1 MSERKIAPEIKQ
13 IEKINFI
20 SPKKYSLSESAS
32 LFWSKEVP
40 NETARLDFLFDAGTI
55 RDSNLLSSLV
65 AGLLFSG
72 TAKKSS
78 TEIHN
83 ELDYLGAFF
92 DVGLSHE
99 SVLVSFYALN
109 KNIFAVFKIFEDAL
123 ENITF
128 PQHEIDELIRERKQK
143 LQVNFEKVGFLAQ
156 REFQK
161 YLFAD
166 TDYAKQI
173 QLVDYDDTK
182 RTKIIEFYNKNY
194 KKGLRKVM
202 LVGNIDAIHVNM
214 ITEKCKKWAQTKRP
228 VFESNFK
235 NKIVVSNIE
244 KKDAVQSAIRI
255 GKTLFNKNHEDFIG
269 ISILNTILGDYFG
282 SRLMKNIRED
292 KGFTYGINSMEV
304 ELAASGYFFIGTEVG
319 ANQKDLAIAEI
330 KFEIARLQSEL
341 IPKAELELVKNYLL
355 GQLLKSADGPYA
367 MSDLFLSVDAY
378 ELDFSF
384 YEKYIHKIQNIEA
397 KELQDLAIKYLTW
410 DSMTIV
416 TAG

>member
-1 MSERKIAPEIKQ
+1 MIERKIAPEIKQ

-20 SPKKYSLSESAS
+20 SPDKFLLSENAS
-32 LFWSKEVP
+32 FFWMKEVP
-40 NETARLDFLFDAGTI
+40 NDTARLDFTFDAGTI
-55 RDSNLLSSLV
+55 RDSNLISSLV

-99 SVLVSFYALN
+99 SVMVSFYALN
-109 KNIFAVFKIFEDAL
+109 KNMLAVFKIFEDAI
-123 ENITF
+123 ENVIF
-128 PQHEIDELIRERKQK
+128 PQNEIDELIRERKQK
-143 LQVNFEKVGFLAQ
+143 LQVNLEKVGFLAQ

-161 YLFAD
+161 NLFEG
-166 TDYAKQI
+166 TDYARQI
-173 QLVDYDDTK
+173 QLQDYDAAK
-182 RTKIIEFYNKNY
+182 RTEILEFHDKNY
-194 KKGLRKVM
+194 KKGLRKVV
-202 LVGNIDAIHVNM
+202 LVGNLDKSDVNL
-214 ITEKCKKWAQTKRP
+214 IIENSKKWAQTNSQ

-235 NKIVVSNIE
+235 NKIGVSTIE

-255 GKTLFNKNHEDFIG
+255 GKTLFNKNHQDFIG

-292 KGFTYGINSMEV
+292 KGYTYGISSMEV
-304 ELAASGYFFIGTEVG
+304 ELARSGYFLIGTEVG
-319 ANQKDLAIAEI
+319 TNQKDLALAEI
-330 KFEIARLQSEL
+330 KYEIERLQNEL
-341 IPKAELELVKNYLL
+341 IPNVELDLVRNYLL
-355 GQLLKSADGPYA
+355 GQLLKGADGPYA

-378 ELDFSF
+378 NLDFTF
-384 YEKYIHKIQNIEA
+384 YDEYIDKIQNIEP
-397 KELQDLAIKYLTW
+397 KELQELAIKYLNW
-410 DSMTIV
+410 DTMSIV

>member
-1 MSERKIAPEIKQ
+1 MIERKIAPEIKQ

-20 SPKKYSLSESAS
+20 SPDKFLLSENAS
-32 LFWSKEVP
+32 FFWMKEVP
-40 NETARLDFLFDAGTI
+40 NDTARLDFTFDAGTI
-55 RDSNLLSSLV
+55 RDSNLISSLV

-99 SVLVSFYALN
+99 SVMVSFYALN
-109 KNIFAVFKIFEDAL
+109 KNMLAVFKIFEDAI
-123 ENITF
+123 ENVIF
-128 PQHEIDELIRERKQK
+128 PQNEIDELIRERKQK
-143 LQVNFEKVGFLAQ
+143 LQVNLEKVGFLAQ

-161 YLFAD
+161 NLFEG
-166 TDYAKQI
+166 TDYARQI
-173 QLVDYDDTK
+173 QLQDYDAAK
-182 RTKIIEFYNKNY
+182 RTEILEFHDKNY
-194 KKGLRKVM
+194 KKGLRKVV
-202 LVGNIDAIHVNM
+202 LVGNLDKSDVNL
-214 ITEKCKKWAQTKRP
+214 IIESSKKWAQTNSQ

-235 NKIVVSNIE
+235 NKIGVSTIE

-255 GKTLFNKNHEDFIG
+255 GKTLFNKNHQDFIG

-292 KGFTYGINSMEV
+292 KGYTYGISSMEV
-304 ELAASGYFFIGTEVG
+304 ELARSGYFLIGTEVG
-319 ANQKDLAIAEI
+319 TNQKDLAIAEI
-330 KFEIARLQSEL
+330 KYEIERLQNEL
-341 IPKAELELVKNYLL
+341 IPNVELDLVRNYLL
-355 GQLLKSADGPYA
+355 GQLLKGADGPYA

-378 ELDFSF
+378 NLDFTF
-384 YEKYIHKIQNIEA
+384 YDEYIDKIQNIEPI
-397 KELQDLAIKYLTW
+397 ELQELAIKYLNW
-410 DSMTIV
+410 DTMSIV

>member
-1 MSERKIAPEIKQ
+1 MIERKIAPEIKQ

-20 SPKKYSLSESAS
+20 SPDKFLLSENAS
-32 LFWSKEVP
+32 FFWMKEVP
-40 NETARLDFLFDAGTI
+40 NDTARLDFTFDAGTI
-55 RDSNLLSSLV
+55 RDSNLISSLV

-99 SVLVSFYALN
+99 SVMVSFYALN
-109 KNIFAVFKIFEDAL
+109 KNMLAVFKIFEDAI
-123 ENITF
+123 ENVIF
-128 PQHEIDELIRERKQK
+128 QQNEIDELIRERKQK
-143 LQVNFEKVGFLAQ
+143 LQVNLEKVGFLAQ

-161 YLFAD
+161 NLFEG
-166 TDYAKQI
+166 TDYARQI
-173 QLVDYDDTK
+173 QLQDYDAAK
-182 RTKIIEFYNKNY
+182 RTEILEFHYKNY
-194 KKGLRKVM
+194 KKGLRKVV
-202 LVGNIDAIHVNM
+202 LVGNLDKSDVNL
-214 ITEKCKKWAQTKRP
+214 IIENSKKWAQTNSQ

-235 NKIVVSNIE
+235 NKIGVSTIE

-255 GKTLFNKNHEDFIG
+255 GKTLFNKNHQDFIG

-292 KGFTYGINSMEV
+292 KGYTYGISSMEV
-304 ELAASGYFFIGTEVG
+304 ELARSGYFLIGTEVG
-319 ANQKDLAIAEI
+319 TNQKDLAIAEI
-330 KFEIARLQSEL
+330 KYEIERLQNEL
-341 IPKAELELVKNYLL
+341 IPNVELDLVRNYLL
-355 GQLLKSADGPYA
+355 GQLLKGADGPYA

-378 ELDFSF
+378 NLDFTF
-384 YEKYIHKIQNIEA
+384 YDEYIDKIQNIEP
-397 KELQDLAIKYLTW
+397 KELQELAIKYLNW
-410 DSMTIV
+410 DTMSIV

>member
-1 MSERKIAPEIKQ
+1 MIERKIAPEIKQ

-20 SPKKYSLSESAS
+20 SPDKFLLSENAS
-32 LFWSKEVP
+32 FFWMKEVP
-40 NETARLDFLFDAGTI
+40 NDTARLDFTFDAGTI
-55 RDSNLLSSLV
+55 RDSNLISSLV

-99 SVLVSFYALN
+99 SVMVSFYALN
-109 KNIFAVFKIFEDAL
+109 KNMLAVFKIFEDAI
-123 ENITF
+123 ENVIF
-128 PQHEIDELIRERKQK
+128 QQNEIDELIRERKQK
-143 LQVNFEKVGFLAQ
+143 LQVNLEKVGFLAQ

-161 YLFAD
+161 NLFTG
-166 TDYAKQI
+166 TDYARQI
-173 QLVDYDDTK
+173 QLEDYDAAK
-182 RTKIIEFYNKNY
+182 RTEILEFHDKNY
-194 KKGLRKVM
+194 KKGLRKVV
-202 LVGNIDAIHVNM
+202 LVGNLDKSDVNL
-214 ITEKCKKWAQTKRP
+214 IIENSKKWAQTNSQ

-235 NKIVVSNIE
+235 NKIGVSTIE

-255 GKTLFNKNHEDFIG
+255 GKTLFNKNHQDFIG

-292 KGFTYGINSMEV
+292 KGYTYGISSMEV
-304 ELAASGYFFIGTEVG
+304 ELARSGYFLIGTEVG
-319 ANQKDLAIAEI
+319 TNQKDLAIAEI
-330 KFEIARLQSEL
+330 KYEIERLQNEL
-341 IPKAELELVKNYLL
+341 IPNVELDLVRNYLL
-355 GQLLKSADGPYA
+355 GQLLKGADGPYA

-378 ELDFSF
+378 NLDFTF
-384 YEKYIHKIQNIEA
+384 YDEYIDKIQNIEP
-397 KELQDLAIKYLTW
+397 KELQELAIKYLNW
-410 DSMTIV
+410 DTMSIV

>member
-1 MSERKIAPEIKQ
+1 MIERKIAPEIKQ

-20 SPKKYSLSESAS
+20 SPDKFLLSDNAS
-32 LFWSKEVP
+32 FFWMKEVP
-40 NETARLDFLFDAGTI
+40 NDTARLDFTFDAGTV
-55 RDSNLLSSLV
+55 RDSNLISSLV

-99 SVLVSFYALN
+99 SVMVSFYALN
-109 KNIFAVFKIFEDAL
+109 KNMLAVFKIFEDAI
-123 ENITF
+123 ENVIF
-128 PQHEIDELIRERKQK
+128 PQNEIDELIRERKQK
-143 LQVNFEKVGFLAQ
+143 LQVNLEKVGFLAQ

-161 YLFAD
+161 NLFD
-166 TDYAKQI
+166 GTDYARQI
-173 QLVDYDDTK
+173 QLQDYDAAK
-182 RTKIIEFYNKNY
+182 RTEILEFHNKNY
-194 KKGLRKVM
+194 KKGLRKVV
-202 LVGNIDAIHVNM
+202 LVGNLDKSDVNL
-214 ITEKCKKWAQTKRP
+214 IIESSKKWAQTNSQ

-235 NKIVVSNIE
+235 NKIGVSTIE

-255 GKTLFNKNHEDFIG
+255 GKTLFNKNHQDFIG

-292 KGFTYGINSMEV
+292 KGYTYGINSMEV
-304 ELAASGYFFIGTEVG
+304 ELARSGYFLIGTEVG
-319 ANQKDLAIAEI
+319 TNQKDLAIAEI
-330 KFEIARLQSEL
+330 KYEIERLQNEL
-341 IPKAELELVKNYLL
+341 IPNAELDLVRNYLL
-355 GQLLKSADGPYA
+355 GQLLKGADGPYA

-378 ELDFSF
+378 NLDFTF
-384 YEKYIHKIQNIEA
+384 YDEYIDKIQNIEP
-397 KELQDLAIKYLTW
+397 KELQELAIKYLNW
-410 DSMTIV
+410 DTMSVV

>member
-1 MSERKIAPEIKQ
+1 MIERKIAPEIKQ

-20 SPKKYSLSESAS
+20 SPDKFLLSDNAAF
-32 LFWSKEVP
+32 FWMKEVP
-40 NETARLDFLFDAGTI
+40 NDTARLDFTFDAGTI
-55 RDSNLLSSLV
+55 RDSNLISSLV

-99 SVLVSFYALN
+99 SVMVSFYALN
-109 KNIFAVFKIFEDAL
+109 KNMLAVFKIFEDAI
-123 ENITF
+123 ENVIF
-128 PQHEIDELIRERKQK
+128 QQNEIDELIRERKQK
-143 LQVNFEKVGFLAQ
+143 LQVNLEKVGFLAQ

-161 YLFAD
+161 NLFEG
-166 TDYAKQI
+166 TDYARQI
-173 QLVDYDDTK
+173 QLQDYDAAK
-182 RTKIIEFYNKNY
+182 RTEILEFHDKNY
-194 KKGLRKVM
+194 KKGLRKVVR
-202 LVGNIDAIHVNM
+202 VGNLDKSDVNL
-214 ITEKCKKWAQTKRP
+214 IIESSKKWAQTNSQ

-235 NKIVVSNIE
+235 NKIGVSTIE

-255 GKTLFNKNHEDFIG
+255 GKTLFNKNHQDFIG

-292 KGFTYGINSMEV
+292 KGYTYGISSMEV
-304 ELAASGYFFIGTEVG
+304 ELARSGYFLIGTEVG
-319 ANQKDLAIAEI
+319 KNQKDLAIAEI
-330 KFEIARLQSEL
+330 KYEIERLQNEL
-341 IPKAELELVKNYLL
+341 IPNVELDLVRNYLL
-355 GQLLKSADGPYA
+355 GQLLKGADGPYA

-378 ELDFSF
+378 NLDFTF
-384 YEKYIHKIQNIEA
+384 YDEYIDKIQNIEPI
-397 KELQDLAIKYLTW
+397 ELQELAIKYLNW
-410 DSMTIV
+410 DTMSIV

>member
-1 MSERKIAPEIKQ
+1 MIERKIAPEIKQ

-20 SPKKYSLSESAS
+20 SPDKFLLSDNAAF
-32 LFWSKEVP
+32 FWMKEVP
-40 NETARLDFLFDAGTI
+40 NDTARLDFTFDAGTI
-55 RDSNLLSSLV
+55 RDSNLISSLV

-99 SVLVSFYALN
+99 SVMVSFYALN
-109 KNIFAVFKIFEDAL
+109 KNMLAVFKIFEDAI
-123 ENITF
+123 ENVIF
-128 PQHEIDELIRERKQK
+128 PQNEIDELIRERKQK
-143 LQVNFEKVGFLAQ
+143 LQVNLEKVGFLAQ

-161 YLFAD
+161 NLFEG
-166 TDYAKQI
+166 TDYARQI
-173 QLVDYDDTK
+173 QLQDYDAAK
-182 RTKIIEFYNKNY
+182 RTEILEFHDKNY
-194 KKGLRKVM
+194 KKGLRKVV
-202 LVGNIDAIHVNM
+202 LVGNLDKSDVNL
-214 ITEKCKKWAQTKRP
+214 IIESSKKWAQTNSQ

-235 NKIVVSNIE
+235 NKIGVSTIE

-255 GKTLFNKNHEDFIG
+255 GKTLFNKNHQDFIG

-292 KGFTYGINSMEV
+292 KGYTYGISSMEV
-304 ELAASGYFFIGTEVG
+304 ELARSGYFLIGTEVG
-319 ANQKDLAIAEI
+319 KNQKDLAIAEI
-330 KFEIARLQSEL
+330 KYEIERLQNEL
-341 IPKAELELVKNYLL
+341 IPNVELDLVRNYLL
-355 GQLLKSADGPYA
+355 GQLLKGADGPYA

-378 ELDFSF
+378 NLDFTF
-384 YEKYIHKIQNIEA
+384 YDEYIDKIQNIEPI
-397 KELQDLAIKYLTW
+397 ELQELAIKYLNW
-410 DSMTIV
+410 DTMSIV

>member
-1 MSERKIAPEIKQ
+1 MIERKIAPEIKQ

-20 SPKKYSLSESAS
+20 SPDKFLLSENAS
-32 LFWSKEVP
+32 FFWMKEVP
-40 NETARLDFLFDAGTI
+40 NDTARLDFTFDAGTI
-55 RDSNLLSSLV
+55 RDSNLISSLV

-99 SVLVSFYALN
+99 SVMVSFYALN
-109 KNIFAVFKIFEDAL
+109 KNMLAVYKIFEDAI
-123 ENITF
+123 ENVIF
-128 PQHEIDELIRERKQK
+128 PQNEIDELIRERKQK
-143 LQVNFEKVGFLAQ
+143 LQVNLEKVGFLAQ

-161 YLFAD
+161 NLFEG
-166 TDYAKQI
+166 TDYARQI
-173 QLVDYDDTK
+173 QLQDYDAAK
-182 RTKIIEFYNKNY
+182 RTEILEFHNKNY
-194 KKGLRKVM
+194 KKGLRKVV
-202 LVGNIDAIHVNM
+202 LVGNLDKSDVNL
-214 ITEKCKKWAQTKRP
+214 IIENSKKWAQTNNQ

-235 NKIVVSNIE
+235 NKIGVSTIE

-255 GKTLFNKNHEDFIG
+255 GKTLFNKNHQDFIG

-292 KGFTYGINSMEV
+292 KGYTYGISSMEV
-304 ELAASGYFFIGTEVG
+304 ELARSGYFLIGTEVG

-330 KFEIARLQSEL
+330 KYEIERLQNEL
-341 IPKAELELVKNYLL
+341 IPNVELDLVRNYLL
-355 GQLLKSADGPYA
+355 GQLLKGADGPYA

-378 ELDFSF
+378 NLDFTF
-384 YEKYIHKIQNIEA
+384 YDEYIDKIQNIEP
-397 KELQDLAIKYLTW
+397 KELQELAIKYLNW
-410 DSMTIV
+410 DTMSVV

>member
-1 MSERKIAPEIKQ
+1 MIERKIAPEIKQ

-20 SPKKYSLSESAS
+20 SPDKFLLSENAS
-32 LFWSKEVP
+32 FFWMKEVP
-40 NETARLDFLFDAGTI
+40 NDTARLDFTFDAGTI
-55 RDSNLLSSLV
+55 RDSNLISSLV

-99 SVLVSFYALN
+99 SVMVSFYALN
-109 KNIFAVFKIFEDAL
+109 KNMLAVFKIFEDAI
-123 ENITF
+123 ENVIF
-128 PQHEIDELIRERKQK
+128 QQNEIDELIRERKQK
-143 LQVNFEKVGFLAQ
+143 LQVNLEKVGFLAQ

-161 YLFAD
+161 NLFEG
-166 TDYAKQI
+166 TDYARQI
-173 QLVDYDDTK
+173 QLQDYDAAK
-182 RTKIIEFYNKNY
+182 RTEILEFHDKNY
-194 KKGLRKVM
+194 KKGLRKVV
-202 LVGNIDAIHVNM
+202 LVGNLDKSDVNL
-214 ITEKCKKWAQTKRP
+214 IIENSKKWAQTNSQ

-235 NKIVVSNIE
+235 NKIGVSTIE

-255 GKTLFNKNHEDFIG
+255 GKTLFNKNHQDFIG

-292 KGFTYGINSMEV
+292 KGYTYGISSMEV
-304 ELAASGYFFIGTEVG
+304 ELTRSGYFLIGTEVG
-319 ANQKDLAIAEI
+319 TNQKDLALAEI
-330 KFEIARLQSEL
+330 KYEIERLQNEL
-341 IPKAELELVKNYLL
+341 IPNVELDLVRNYLL
-355 GQLLKSADGPYA
+355 GQLLKGADGPYA

-378 ELDFSF
+378 NLDFTF
-384 YEKYIHKIQNIEA
+384 YDEYIDKIQNIEP
-397 KELQDLAIKYLTW
+397 KELQELAIKYLNW
-410 DSMTIV
+410 DTMSIV

>member
-1 MSERKIAPEIKQ
+1 MIERKIAPEIKQ

-20 SPKKYSLSESAS
+20 SPNKFLLSENAS
-32 LFWSKEVP
+32 FFWMKEVP
-40 NETARLDFLFDAGTI
+40 NDTARLDFTFDAGTV
-55 RDSNLLSSLV
+55 RDSNLISSLV

-99 SVLVSFYALN
+99 SVMVSFYALN
-109 KNIFAVFKIFEDAL
+109 KNMLAVFKIFEDAI
-123 ENITF
+123 ENVIF
-128 PQHEIDELIRERKQK
+128 PQNEIDELIRERKQK
-143 LQVNFEKVGFLAQ
+143 LQVNLEKVGFLAQ

-161 YLFAD
+161 NLFEG
-166 TDYAKQI
+166 TDYARQI
-173 QLVDYDDTK
+173 QLQDYDAAK
-182 RTKIIEFYNKNY
+182 RTEILEFHDKNY
-194 KKGLRKVM
+194 KKGLRKVL
-202 LVGNIDAIHVNM
+202 LVGNLDKSDVNL
-214 ITEKCKKWAQTKRP
+214 IIENSKKWAQTNSQ

-235 NKIVVSNIE
+235 NKIGVSTIE

-255 GKTLFNKNHEDFIG
+255 GKTLFNKNHQDFIG

-292 KGFTYGINSMEV
+292 KGYTYGISSMEV
-304 ELAASGYFFIGTEVG
+304 ELARSGYFLIGTEVG
-319 ANQKDLAIAEI
+319 TNQKDLAITEI
-330 KFEIARLQSEL
+330 KYEIERLQNEL
-341 IPKAELELVKNYLL
+341 IPNVELDLVRNYLL
-355 GQLLKSADGPYA
+355 GQLLKGADGPYA

-378 ELDFSF
+378 NLDFTF
-384 YEKYIHKIQNIEA
+384 YDEYIDKIQNIEP
-397 KELQDLAIKYLTW
+397 KELQELAIKYLNW
-410 DSMTIV
+410 DTMSIV